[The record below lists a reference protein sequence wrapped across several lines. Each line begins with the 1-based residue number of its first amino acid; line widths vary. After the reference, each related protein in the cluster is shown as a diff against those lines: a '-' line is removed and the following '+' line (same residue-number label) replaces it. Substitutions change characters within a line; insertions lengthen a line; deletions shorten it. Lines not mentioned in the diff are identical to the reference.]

1 MVRRNRSRNEQRF
14 KTFLQDALPQVK
26 ANEVDDV
33 IKIIGT
39 DKTYQKL
46 ANAWISKTK
55 DKAQKILDL
64 LSRVN

>member
-1 MVRRNRSRNEQRF
+1 MKSKITTPKHAYEWMKDF
-14 KTFLQDALPQVK
+14 GD
-26 ANEVDDV
+26 VDYMLA
-33 IKIIGT
+33 IIGT